1 MRSLFTFAVGDGAVR
16 FESNHL
22 AFTNV
27 KKTEKKMRVMQV
39 INTSADPVKVEF
51 DGMPAHLTLSVNPET
66 LKPGQKGIS

>member
-1 MRSLFTFAVGDGAVR
+1 MKKLLRSYTHSPLAAVR

-39 INTSADPVKVEF
+39 INTSAAPVKVEF
-51 DGMPAHLTLSVNPET
+51 DAV
-66 LKPGQKGIS
+66 PGTSWL